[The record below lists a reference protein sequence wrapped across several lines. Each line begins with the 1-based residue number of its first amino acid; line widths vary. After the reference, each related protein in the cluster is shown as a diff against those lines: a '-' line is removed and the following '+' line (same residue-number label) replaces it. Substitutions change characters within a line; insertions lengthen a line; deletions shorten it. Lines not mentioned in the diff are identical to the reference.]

1 MAESKVGQV
10 IALMGAPGSG
20 KSTCAAWLFAQ
31 MRLQGLKCELV
42 GEFAKDLFWDESN
55 AWKDQ
60 LYVFANQWRMVDRV
74 LKKTDYVVTD
84 SPPVLSL
91 FYNRPH
97 MRQFIDL
104 VESRCSEHRTQYFL
118 LKRSVPYVQD
128 GRRESEAESDAIH
141 REMQEWLEKR
151 RIPCGIVESNLDG
164 WRSILKTAVGGRE
177 V

>member
-60 LYVFANQWRMVDRV
+60 LYVFAFRH
-74 LKKTDYVVTD
+74 L
-84 SPPVLSL
+84 
-91 FYNRPH
+91 
-97 MRQFIDL
+97 
-104 VESRCSEHRTQYFL
+104 
-118 LKRSVPYVQD
+118 
-128 GRRESEAESDAIH
+128 
-141 REMQEWLEKR
+141 
-151 RIPCGIVESNLDG
+151 
-164 WRSILKTAVGGRE
+164 RSILLSSSFLSLAGL
-177 V
+177 